1 MKNIVILG
9 NGISGITAARE
20 IRKMSQNK
28 ITVISSETEHFFSRT
43 ALMYIYMGHMK
54 YEHTKPYEDNF
65 WKKNWID
72 LMQAKVDK
80 VDIAKKELVLSDGK
94 TVAYDVL
101 VFAVGSKSNK
111 FGWPG
116 QDLDGVSGM
125 YSFQDLQNIEKYTK
139 NIKRGVIVGGGL
151 IGIELAEMLHSRG
164 IDVTFL
170 VREKSFWDN
179 ILPDEESALITRHIR
194 DNHIDLR
201 LETELKEIVSD
212 SNGRVKAVVTNK
224 GDEITC
230 GFVGLTAGVS
240 PNIDFLKDSGIE
252 TDRGIL
258 INEYCETN
266 VPDVYAIGDC
276 AQHKTPPG
284 ERRPVEQVWYTGR
297 MMGETLAYTIC
308 KDKLKYQPGIWF
320 NSAKFLEIEY
330 QTYGWVWAKLKEDEQ
345 DFYWEDDSG
354 RKCLKLVFDK
364 KEKFLK
370 GCNVFGIRLR
380 HEVMEKWIKN
390 KKHVK
395 EVVEELNEANFDPEF
410 FKKYEPEIKEKFNKV
425 VLR

>member
-65 WKKNWID
+65 WKKNRID

-101 VFAVGSKSNK
+101 VLAVGSKSNK

-125 YSFQDLQNIEKYTK
+125 YSFPDLQNIEKYTK

-224 GDEITC
+224 GDEIAC

-240 PNIDFLKDSGIE
+240 PNIDFLKNSGIE
-252 TDRGIL
+252 TERGIL

-410 FKKYEPEIKEKFNKV
+410 FKKYEPEIKEKFNRV
-425 VLR
+425 ISL

>member
-266 VPDVYAIGDC
+266 MPDVYAIGDC

>member
-224 GDEITC
+224 GDEIAC

-240 PNIDFLKDSGIE
+240 PNIDPYKPFI
-252 TDRGIL
+252 
-258 INEYCETN
+258 
-266 VPDVYAIGDC
+266 
-276 AQHKTPPG
+276 
-284 ERRPVEQVWYTGR
+284 
-297 MMGETLAYTIC
+297 
-308 KDKLKYQPGIWF
+308 F
-320 NSAKFLEIEY
+320 N
-330 QTYGWVWAKLKEDEQ
+330 
-345 DFYWEDDSG
+345 
-354 RKCLKLVFDK
+354 
-364 KEKFLK
+364 
-370 GCNVFGIRLR
+370 
-380 HEVMEKWIKN
+380 
-390 KKHVK
+390 
-395 EVVEELNEANFDPEF
+395 
-410 FKKYEPEIKEKFNKV
+410 
-425 VLR
+425 